1 MAESTGHQVAKD
13 TLILN
18 PRAAGASDPNLPPD
32 SVVFG
37 RSPAMEVVR
46 LKIRKVAGTNVPVL
60 IQGESGTGKEV
71 LARLLHFQAPWSV
84 GPFVKVCCP
93 AIPSTLLESELFGYE
108 RGAFTGAYGTKPGR
122 VEMADRGTL
131 FLDEISEL
139 DMGLQAKLLQLLQ
152 DGQFSRIGAQED
164 KKVEVRV
171 VCATNRHLDKEIE
184 AGTFRLDLF
193 YRVNVL
199 DMQLPPLRERSGD
212 IPELVDYFLQA
223 HGAMFKCNPRPISSG
238 LMEALQEYDWPG
250 NIRQLENL
258 IKRYVILGSED
269 EVSRDLLAA
278 RPTMTFEPQIPLDG
292 PVSLKKI
299 TQQAVT
305 EIERKVILRTLQAH
319 HWNRK
324 RAARALSISY
334 RSLLYKIRDAGLSS
348 PGSDSGEKMAAYTV
362 ADA

>member
-1 MAESTGHQVAKD
+1 
-13 TLILN
+13 
-18 PRAAGASDPNLPPD
+18 
-32 SVVFG
+32 
-37 RSPAMEVVR
+37 
-46 LKIRKVAGTNVPVL
+46 
-60 IQGESGTGKEV
+60 
-71 LARLLHFQAPWSV
+71 
-84 GPFVKVCCP
+84 
-93 AIPSTLLESELFGYE
+93 
-108 RGAFTGAYGTKPGR
+108 
-122 VEMADRGTL
+122 
-131 FLDEISEL
+131 
-139 DMGLQAKLLQLLQ
+139 MGLQAKLLQLLQ

-171 VCATNRHLDKEIE
+171 VCATNRRLDKEIE

-199 DMQLPPLRERSGD
+199 DMQLPPLRERSED
-212 IPELVDYFLQA
+212 IPELVEYFLQA
-223 HGAMFKCNPRPISSG
+223 HGAMFKCSPRPISSG

-258 IKRYVILGSED
+258 VKRYVILGSED
-269 EVSRDLLAA
+269 EVTRDLVAA
-278 RPTMTFEPQIPLDG
+278 RPAATYEPQIPLDG

-348 PGSDSGEKMAAYTV
+348 PGSPSGEKVAAYTV